1 MNKIILFFLTLLF
14 FKPFGLDQVD
24 KFELTSLPM
33 FAATKVFR
41 ILWIMLI
48 IVFLLY
54 LVYKLYIYTKRNLI
68 KIEIPIFTFLF
79 IILYMYILI
88 ASFVL
93 SDYSGMLGFYRL
105 FELSVIMLSLLIL
118 LSISPYQD
126 FNLQDL
132 VQKAIL
138 INFYFIVIILLFW
151 LVKDSSMIYQL
162 ETQGRTRLGGAV
174 YSPNELGIICS
185 VTIWSTYYLFFKQ
198 ILNKK
203 VFIITIAIA
212 LAIIILTN
220 SRTSIVIA
228 FGSILYMLYKQNI
241 MNKIIIIFMG
251 TFGLFFILMTFS
263 INDLGYGNDPLEELK
278 TLNNRTYIYQVAFD
292 GIRQNPWFGT
302 GYVEGTKEFL
312 KENFTQDFWLPPHT
326 HNGYIEIALSLGLP
340 FFIIFFL
347 ISIRMLFI
355 SIKNIIFSTNKIKLA
370 TSMQIIIIMLTSIT
384 TVVIGNTINP
394 LFTLFLFFLF
404 SSLILQK
411 SYSEINNKK
420 KTNAI

>member
-1 MNKIILFFLTLLF
+1 MNKIILFFLTLLL

-24 KFELTSLPM
+24 KFGLNALPM

-41 ILWIMLI
+41 IVWIMLI
-48 IVFLLY
+48 VVLLLY
-54 LVYKLYIYTKRNLI
+54 LIYKLYLYTKSNLI

-79 IILYMYILI
+79 VILYMYILI

-118 LSISPYQD
+118 LSILPYQD

-151 LVKDSSMIYQL
+151 LVKDPSMIYQL

-185 VTIWSTYYLFFKQ
+185 ITIWSAYYLFFKQ
-198 ILNKK
+198 LLSKK
-203 VFIITIAIA
+203 VFLTTLAIA
-212 LAIIILTN
+212 LVMIILTN

-241 MNKIIIIFMG
+241 INKIIIIFMG
-251 TFGLFFILMTFS
+251 TLGLFFILMTFS

-278 TLNNRTYIYQVAFD
+278 TLNNRTYIYQVGFD
-292 GIRQNPWFGT
+292 GIMQNPWFGT

-326 HNGYIEIALSLGLP
+326 HNGYIEIALSLGIP
-340 FFIIFFL
+340 FFIIFAL
-347 ISIRMLFI
+347 MSLRLLFT
-355 SIKNIIFSTNKIKLA
+355 SIKNIIFSENKMKLA

-384 TVVIGNTINP
+384 TVIIGNTIGP
-394 LFTLFLFFLF
+394 LFILFLFYLF
-404 SSLILQK
+404 TSMTLEN
-411 SYSEINNKK
+411 SYTKIDKQREIN
-420 KTNAI
+420 AI

>member
-24 KFELTSLPM
+24 KFGLTSLPM

-355 SIKNIIFSTNKIKLA
+355 SIKNIIFSTNKMKLA

>member
-24 KFELTSLPM
+24 KFGLTSLPM

-151 LVKDSSMIYQL
+151 LVKDPSMIYQL

-355 SIKNIIFSTNKIKLA
+355 SIKNIIFSTNKMKLA